1 MTGKGWCLIT
11 TSKPWC
17 GGTHVYGPAQHEF
30 SQNFLLEH
38 SEKIMLSNL
47 PIMVG
52 SDFNLIRFPY
62 KKSTGVANRT
72 LMDLF
77 NCFIADMNLIEIHR
91 IGPKFT
97 WTNKQEV
104 PIMEVLD
111 RVLVSPSWEQM
122 YPLAIVHTLSR
133 CGSDHTPLLVL
144 CAPRLPSSPEDFKT
158 ESSWFLD
165 PSFKSEVRRHWPVR
179 RGGGVLDYWHH
190 QQVTLRRFMKGW
202 RANFRGQHKRDKKIP
217 YRGASEI

>member
-1 MTGKGWCLIT
+1 
-11 TSKPWC
+11 
-17 GGTHVYGPAQHEF
+17 
-30 SQNFLLEH
+30 
-38 SEKIMLSNL
+38 
-47 PIMVG
+47 
-52 SDFNLIRFPY
+52 
-62 KKSTGVANRT
+62 
-72 LMDLF
+72 MDLF

-104 PIMEVLD
+104 PMMEVLD

-165 PSFKSEVRRHWPVR
+165 PSLKSEVRRHWPVR

-202 RANFRGQHKRDKKIP
+202 GANFRGQHKRDKKFLTK
-217 YRGASEI
+217 EILRFDSREGVVGLSDVEWRERYAIEKQLMQVFTAE